1 MATNAS
7 TVRYASRSAVYGS
20 NAYDIRHIKEFSPET
35 KAPEKYPHRK
45 PEANP
50 VPRTAP
56 MNAPKAAHRTAKK
69 AQKAYGISLYAVV
82 GFVFVAVMMV
92 FVLLAYA
99 KYSEVTN
106 ETVKLQTRLDEL
118 NSQERKLKIEYT
130 NAFDVNDVER
140 YATQVLG
147 MSKPAED
154 QISTVSATAQD
165 KAVVLKSSDDTP
177 NKSESIVTFLASLV
191 AYFK

>member
-20 NAYDIRHIKEFSPET
+20 NAYDIRRIREFSPEP

-45 PEANP
+45 PEAKP
-50 VPRTAP
+50 APRTAS
-56 MNAPKAAHRTAKK
+56 MDAPKAAHKTAKK

-82 GFVFVAVMMV
+82 GFVFVAAMMV
-92 FVLLAYA
+92 FVLLAHA

-106 ETVKLQTRLDEL
+106 ETVKLQARLDEL

-165 KAVVLKSSDDTP
+165 KAVVLKSSEDSST
-177 NKSESIVTFLASLV
+177 KSESIVTFLASLV

>member
-1 MATNAS
+1 MAKNAS

-20 NAYDIRHIKEFSPET
+20 NAYDMRRIREYYPEP
-35 KAPEKYPHRK
+35 KAPEKAPHKK
-45 PEANP
+45 PEAQP
-50 VPRTAP
+50 AARTAP
-56 MNAPKAAHRTAKK
+56 KTAPRTAKK
-69 AQKAYGISLYAVV
+69 AQKAYGISLYSVV

-92 FVLLAYA
+92 FVLLAHV
-99 KYSEVTN
+99 KYNEVTN

-130 NAFDVNDVER
+130 NAFDVNDVEQ

-154 QISTVSATAQD
+154 QIKTVSATAQD
-165 KAVVLKSSDDTP
+165 KAVVLKSSDDSSKKT
-177 NKSESIVTFLASLV
+177 ESMVTFLASLV